1 MEQLSSS
8 FSLSTLN
15 SMKLPFLILS
25 MFELRYVSRHAD
37 RGRALLW
44 RLGPEVVVVVLVVV
58 LIEVVEKEAAVLP
71 AAEAAE
77 SPSDVV
83 VAVVRCCC

>member
-1 MEQLSSS
+1 MWV
-8 FSLSTLN
+8 
-15 SMKLPFLILS
+15 KLKKKKSNQNRVTDLS

-44 RLGPEVVVVVLVVV
+44 RLGPEVAVVLVVV
-58 LIEVVEKEAAVLP
+58 LLMEVVEKEAAVLP
-71 AAEAAE
+71 AAEAE

-83 VAVVRCCC
+83 VAVVRCCCC

>member
-44 RLGPEVVVVVLVVV
+44 RLGPEVVVVVMV
-58 LIEVVEKEAAVLP
+58 LLMEVVEKEAAVLP
-71 AAEAAE
+71 AAEAE

-83 VAVVRCCC
+83 VAVVRCCCC